1 MVRREKEKIK
11 KFVFTSCY
19 SWGVCCLLS
28 VVWCCSSIC
37 MFKCARSWSRV
48 SAPTIEEHKHKEYII
63 IRRTVWNERKLR
75 SVVPS
80 VKGREADDDIKIKLC
95 NYCCEITNCSNCIQ
109 AGFRSTKN
117 VGGRRKKKARKEQ
130 KTINTSWLVL
140 PCAGTVSA
148 AITTL
153 RPWSLC
159 PSHVLRLLRSRN
171 ITTRN
176 E

>member
-95 NYCCEITNCSNCIQ
+95 NYCCEITNCSNCIDRPDSGPPKMLV
-109 AGFRSTKN
+109 AE
-117 VGGRRKKKARKEQ
+117 GRKRRERNRKQLIRLGLCYPV
-130 KTINTSWLVL
+130 LVQCL
-140 PCAGTVSA
+140 Q
-148 AITTL
+148 L
-153 RPWSLC
+153 
-159 PSHVLRLLRSRN
+159 
-171 ITTRN
+171 
-176 E
+176 